1 MIAPCDPKTG
11 PWVGQYELPA
21 AAIPVGLSKEELTM
35 KCVINRTTALAC
47 ATRALLATSL
57 MLAGCDAGD
66 DGASEAVDDDRGT
79 SRSIM
84 HCKTAA
90 GVGDGSTKLVYET
103 ADFMGTDEFVSV
115 HVTRERPGG
124 SDDYGSIKL
133 AADPSG
139 RAWAAPNKMKMT
151 LVSKSDQQASIEV
164 EHAVNGA
171 GKPGVVAKS
180 SNGFCTFRAGPK
192 CGEGERVVCGQGTCA
207 CQPLAEG
214 NGISLFSQC
223 TTATQFK
230 DDANE
235 TVRFTYTTR
244 PFTLLDQVVAVEVK
258 RTVGD
263 GPSQNF
269 GTVLLAETTVGSW
282 ARGNMFVKF
291 ARKASG
297 DPSIRVT
304 HYPDGEAN
312 RKFVASEQGG
322 WCSHQARP
330 ACGVNQTYMC
340 SGGSCGCSDIAD
352 SYAESII
359 AVYDPMFTPLIV
371 GGVVSQALP
380 IPFDEVPAAAV
391 VFGSTVILVSLA
403 YTSGAPFMESLDA
416 IAKMLGG
423 HLDRFGSGGELEDYY
438 ANGGALGAV
447 TDIIR
452 PVPDHDNTNW
462 PSGREAQGNTLVEA
476 TNEAV
481 EAARDTYQCRDE
493 NQKKKYEVENAWST
507 ARGAILTAG
516 NRGRPVHDLV
526 YNYVRA
532 LEDLAASADPAC
544 EGFESEL
551 LKGLR
556 NALCK
561 FYAILRP
568 IQPKDPTSKL
578 AIAKKFIET
587 YFGKIG
593 YTCN

>member
-1 MIAPCDPKTG
+1 
-11 PWVGQYELPA
+11 
-21 AAIPVGLSKEELTM
+21 M
-35 KCVINRTTALAC
+35 KSVNHRTTAFAR
-47 ATRALLATSL
+47 ATRVVLAANL

-66 DGASEAVDDDRGT
+66 DGAFAGDDDRAT
-79 SRSIM
+79 SRSIL
-84 HCKTAA
+84 HCKTAV
-90 GVGDGSTKLVYET
+90 GVGDGSTRLVYET
-103 ADFMGTDEFVSV
+103 ADFMSTDEFVSV
-115 HVTRERPGG
+115 NVTRERPGG
-124 SDDYGSIKL
+124 TDDYGAIKL
-133 AADPSG
+133 AADPG
-139 RAWAAPNKMKMT
+139 GLAWIAPNKMKMT
-151 LVSKSDQQASIEV
+151 LVEKSDDQASIEV

-171 GKPGVVAKS
+171 GKPGVVARA

-192 CGEGERVVCGQGTCA
+192 CGEGEGLVCEQGNCA
-207 CQPLAEG
+207 CQPLAEA
-214 NGISLFSQC
+214 NGISLFPQC

-230 DDANE
+230 DDKNQ

-244 PFTLLDQVVAVEVK
+244 PFTLLDQVIAVEVE

-263 GPSQNF
+263 GPAQNF

-291 ARKASG
+291 ARKDSG

-304 HYPDGEAN
+304 HYPDGQAN
-312 RKFVASEQGG
+312 RKFVASEQSG
-322 WCSHQARP
+322 WCSHEARP
-330 ACGVNQTYMC
+330 ACGANRTYMC

-403 YTSGAPFMESLDA
+403 YTSGAPFMESVDA

-423 HLDRFGSGGELEDYY
+423 RLDRFGSGEELENYY
-438 ANGGALGAV
+438 ASGALRAAADV
-447 TDIIR
+447 IR
-452 PVPDHDNTNW
+452 PVPDHDNANW
-462 PSGREAQGNTLVEA
+462 PEGREALGNALVQA
-476 TNEAV
+476 TNAAV
-481 EAARDTYQCRDE
+481 EAARDTYECRSE
-493 NQKKKYEVENAWST
+493 NQKKLYEVDKAWGI
-507 ARGAILTAG
+507 ARNSIMTAG
-516 NRGRPVHDLV
+516 NRGRPIHDMM
-526 YNYVRA
+526 YEYVRA
-532 LEDLAASADPAC
+532 LKELAASADPAC

-568 IQPKDPTSKL
+568 IQPKDPTSKVG
-578 AIAKKFIET
+578 IAKKMIET
-587 YFGKIG
+587 YFAETG